1 MVVETHTGLREQPTR
16 AMSRPEQT
24 WAAPGRFSLKR
35 FLYYSTHLLTR
46 WRGPWSWWWL
56 GQGSWWRLVKFL
68 SILTLRN
75 WYLTWPSES
84 ILLFLQNSIWI
95 WPRALFATS
104 IYELVVAALKKSKQ
118 ADNWGRICLL
128 ERLLKKRSLE
138 KEYCATF
145 IERRSMFTMEKS
157 QGHDQSWSLQS
168 VFDSC
173 REHLCLCW
181 SCLRAVRA
189 GAPIYLRA
197 RKLQRHELRSQNG
210 RQRGFCGSEW
220 HQKLF
225 LCNSLNRPSP
235 TLACSNLVCN
245 VNSSRCLLQRI
256 ATIREDLERKRRKS
270 KS

>member
-46 WRGPWSWWWL
+46 WRGPWSWWCP
-56 GQGSWWRLVKFL
+56 GKGSWLRLVKFL

-75 WYLTWPSES
+75 WYLTCPSGS
-84 ILLFLQNSIWI
+84 ILLFWQNSIWI
-95 WPRALFATS
+95 WPGALFATS

-145 IERRSMFTMEKS
+145 NVHKGKISGSRSELEPSKCFWQLPRTSLSVLVVFARSACRCTHLFARTKITTSWTEESEWATKRFLRERVTPEII
-157 QGHDQSWSLQS
+157 SLQQFES
-168 VFDSC
+168 
-173 REHLCLCW
+173 
-181 SCLRAVRA
+181 
-189 GAPIYLRA
+189 
-197 RKLQRHELRSQNG
+197 
-210 RQRGFCGSEW
+210 
-220 HQKLF
+220 
-225 LCNSLNRPSP
+225 PSP
-235 TLACSNLVCN
+235 TLVCSSLACN